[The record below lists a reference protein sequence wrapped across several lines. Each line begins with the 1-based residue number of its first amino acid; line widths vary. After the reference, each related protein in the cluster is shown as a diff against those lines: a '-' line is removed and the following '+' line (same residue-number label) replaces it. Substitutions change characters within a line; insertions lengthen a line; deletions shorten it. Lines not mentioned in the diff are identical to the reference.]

1 MLEIEKTQI
10 MSDII
15 HYSIEYS
22 GIEHAII
29 STPIFNRLHRISQS
43 SLVFLTFPSNKV
55 KRFEHSIGTMYL
67 AGEIFYN
74 SICNAT
80 PEVLESFTEAIIQ
93 EIENWRKGTK
103 QVELPKDLKNKDSA
117 AILKSAPYPECS
129 FYYGHCPANLKDEQ
143 RFPIL
148 VAFQA
153 IRIAGLL
160 HDVGHLPYSH
170 ILETALKEL
179 YQKAKESTKIIK
191 TVRDEFEG
199 ILSPFANGIDA
210 IHEEF
215 GKLLV
220 NSIEQSILDNLPK
233 KLEHT
238 MSYFFLRLSF
248 YFAKKILSAQFTDNN
263 VFADM
268 HLITAG
274 VVDADRLDYC
284 TRDGVCAAL
293 DTDVFYYRRFL
304 HGYRILKKS
313 LEKDGYEHFFFS
325 PSAKNLNMI
334 EELLNKRYRIYSCI
348 NYHHRVH
355 KHEIILEKVI
365 SHLGLLELEKM
376 SSVEP
381 LPDVLPLEV
390 SSIWKLVR
398 EIKNDI
404 KWLEYQLMQ
413 LDDSW
418 LDTLL
423 KHNFFDIYGQNYM
436 SIHEHGNDVQWN
448 RFDELISTTK
458 RYFSLVKRSDDFRII
473 DEQYYLLF
481 SCHQWKSDK
490 LREVAQAIEKQ
501 KYADFLKDKKT
512 FFLNYCINQLIEE
525 LTVPETISIFYQLAE
540 DQIKEK
546 MQGEIIDCIIRSST
560 FGLGINTVKSPVFLV
575 DKNNEGILLEHL
587 SSQRDVFLK
596 EEALRPP
603 FHLYYL
609 PKYDDDMP
617 SSVDIKNLIQELA
630 QALIDCMDIMDDEKK
645 VA

>member
-1 MLEIEKTQI
+1 MLELEKTQS

-22 GIEHAII
+22 GLEHAII

-55 KRFEHSIGTMYL
+55 KRFEHSVGTMYL

-74 SICNAT
+74 SVCNST
-80 PEVLESFTEAIIQ
+80 LDVLDSFTKSITQ
-93 EIENWRKGTK
+93 EIDNWRNGTK
-103 QVELPKDLKNKDSA
+103 QSELPKDLRNKTSKD
-117 AILKSAPYPECS
+117 ILNSAPYPKCS
-129 FYYGHCPANLKDEQ
+129 FYYGYCPSNLKIEQ
-143 RFPIL
+143 HFPIL

-179 YQKAKESTKIIK
+179 FQNAKNSTRIK
-191 TVRDEFEG
+191 ENVKKDFEN
-199 ILSPFANGIDA
+199 ILSPFVNGKDE

-220 NSIEQSILDNLPK
+220 SSIEQNIFDNLPQE
-233 KLEHT
+233 LGHS
-238 MSYFFLRLSF
+238 MNYFFLKLSF
-248 YFAKKILSAQFTDNN
+248 YFAKRILSAQFADNN
-263 VFADM
+263 IFADM

-284 TRDGVCAAL
+284 TRDAVCAAL
-293 DTDVFYYRRFL
+293 DTDIFYYKRFL
-304 HGYRILKKS
+304 HGYKLLHKS
-313 LEKDGYEHFFFS
+313 MEKDGYEHFFFS
-325 PSAKNLNMI
+325 LSTKNLNMI

-365 SHLGLLELEKM
+365 SRLGMLELEKM
-376 SSVEP
+376 DSVDT
-381 LPDVLPLEV
+381 LPNVLPLEV
-390 SSIWKLVR
+390 SSIWKLVK
-398 EIKNDI
+398 EIKNDV

-448 RFDELISTTK
+448 QFDELISTTK

-481 SCHQWKSDK
+481 SSHDWKLSK
-490 LREVAQAIEKQ
+490 LKEMAKVIEKQ
-501 KYADFLKDKKT
+501 KYADFLKERKT
-512 FFLNYCINQLIEE
+512 FLFTYCINQLIEE
-525 LTVPETISIFYQLAE
+525 LTVPEAISAFYQLVE
-540 DQIKEK
+540 DQIKTR
-546 MQGEIIDCIIRSST
+546 MHGEIIDCIIRSSS
-560 FGLGINTVKSPVFLV
+560 FGLGINTVKSPVFLS
-575 DKNNEGILLEHL
+575 DKNNEGLLLDHL

-609 PKYDDDMP
+609 PKYDGDMP
-617 SSVDIKNLIQELA
+617 SSIDIKKLFTTLA
-630 QALIDCMDIMDDEKK
+630 EALINCMDTV

>member
-1 MLEIEKTQI
+1 MLDFEKTQN

-15 HYSIEYS
+15 HSSIEYS

-29 STPIFNRLHRISQS
+29 STPIFNRLHRISQG

-55 KRFEHSIGTMYL
+55 KRFEHSVGTMYL

-74 SICNAT
+74 SICNSA
-80 PEVLESFTEAIIQ
+80 PEVLNAFATSITQ
-93 EIENWRKGTK
+93 EIRKWRQNTR
-103 QVELPKDLKNKDSA
+103 QSELPKDLRNKSSE
-117 AILKSAPYPECS
+117 AILATASYPKCS
-129 FYYGHCPANLKDEQ
+129 FYYEHCSSNLKDEQ
-143 RFPIL
+143 RFPFL

-179 YQKAKESTKIIK
+179 YRNAQKSTKIKQAVKDDFESILTPFVDGK
-191 TVRDEFEG
+191 DE
-199 ILSPFANGIDA
+199 

-215 GKLLV
+215 GKLLI
-220 NSIEQSILDNLPK
+220 NSIEQCILDNLPEE
-233 KLEHT
+233 LEHD
-238 MSYFFLRLSF
+238 MNYFFLKLSF
-248 YFAKKILSAQFTDNN
+248 YFAKKILSAQFADNN
-263 VFADM
+263 IFADM

-284 TRDGVCAAL
+284 TRDAVCAAL
-293 DTDVFYYRRFL
+293 DTDVFFYKRFL
-304 HGYRILKKS
+304 YGYTILQRT

-325 PSAKNLNMI
+325 PSAKNLSMI
-334 EELLNKRYRIYSCI
+334 EDLLNQRYRIYSCI

-365 SHLGLLELEKM
+365 SRLGLLELEKM
-376 SSVEP
+376 DSVDT

-390 SSIWKLVR
+390 SSIWKLVK
-398 EIKNDI
+398 EIKNDT

-423 KHNFFDIYGQNYM
+423 KHNFFNIYGQNYM

-448 RFDELISTTK
+448 QFDELISTTK

-473 DEQYYLLF
+473 DEQYYALF
-481 SCHQWKSDK
+481 EIHEWKSSK
-490 LREVAQAIEKQ
+490 LKEMVNVIKSQ
-501 KYADFLKDKKT
+501 KYADFLKERRT
-512 FFLNYCINQLIEE
+512 FLFTYCINQLVEE
-525 LTVPETISIFYQLAE
+525 LTVPEAISAFYQLVE
-540 DQIKEK
+540 DQIKEEMK
-546 MQGEIIDCIIRSST
+546 DEIIDCIIRSSS
-560 FGLGINTVKSPVFLV
+560 FGLGINTVKSPVFLI
-575 DKNNEGILLEHL
+575 DKNDEGILLEHL
-587 SSQRDVFLK
+587 SSQREVFLK
-596 EEALRPP
+596 REALRPP

-609 PKYDDDMP
+609 PQYDGDMP
-617 SSVDIKNLIQELA
+617 SAIDIVKLSKNLA
-630 QALIDCMDIMDDEKK
+630 QALINCLDIVD
-645 VA
+645 AS

>member
-1 MLEIEKTQI
+1 MLDLEKMQS

-15 HYSIEYS
+15 HGSIDYS

-29 STPIFNRLHRISQS
+29 STPIFNRLHRISQG
-43 SLVFLTFPSNKV
+43 SLVFLTFPSNKI
-55 KRFEHSIGTMYL
+55 KRFEHSVGTMYL

-74 SICNAT
+74 SICNAV
-80 PEVLESFTEAIIQ
+80 PEVVEAFTKLIIQ
-93 EIENWRKGTK
+93 EIKSWRENTK
-103 QVELPKDLKNKDSA
+103 QNELPKDLRNKSIQD
-117 AILKSAPYPECS
+117 ILKIAPYPKCS
-129 FYYGHCPANLKDEQ
+129 FYYGFCPSNLKDEQ

-170 ILETALKEL
+170 ILETALREL
-179 YQKAKESTKIIK
+179 YQNAKRSNKIEKSVKKDFES
-191 TVRDEFEG
+191 
-199 ILSPFANGIDA
+199 ILSSFVNGKDE

-220 NSIEQSILDNLPK
+220 NSIEQSILDNLPEELK
-233 KLEHT
+233 HE
-238 MSYFFLRLSF
+238 MDYFFLILSF
-248 YFAKKILSAQFTDNN
+248 CFAKKILSAQFADNN
-263 VFADM
+263 IFADM

-284 TRDGVCAAL
+284 TRDAICAAL
-293 DTDVFYYRRFL
+293 NTDMFCYKRFL
-304 HGYRILKKS
+304 HGYTILQKT

-325 PSAKNLNMI
+325 PSAKNLSMI
-334 EELLNKRYRIYSCI
+334 EELLNKRYRIYAGI

-365 SHLGLLELEKM
+365 SRLGLLELEKM
-376 SSVEP
+376 DSVDV

-390 SSIWKLVR
+390 SSIWKLVK
-398 EIKNDI
+398 EIKNNT
-404 KWLEYQLMQ
+404 KWLEYQLIQ

-423 KHNFFDIYGQNYM
+423 KHKFFELYGSNYM
-436 SIHEHGNDVQWN
+436 SVHEYGNDIRWN
-448 RFDELISTTK
+448 QFDELISTTK

-481 SCHQWKSDK
+481 LMHDWKLNK
-490 LREVAQAIEKQ
+490 LQEMANAIKML
-501 KYADFLKDKKT
+501 KYVDFLKERKT
-512 FFLNYCINQLIEE
+512 FLFTYCINQLIED
-525 LTVPETISIFYQLAE
+525 LTVPEAISAFYQLVE
-540 DQIKEK
+540 ERIRDE
-546 MQGEIIDCIIRSST
+546 MNGEINDCIIKAST
-560 FGLGINTVKSPVFLV
+560 FGLGINTVKSPVFLA
-575 DKNNEGILLEHL
+575 DKNGEGILLEHL

-609 PKYDDDMP
+609 PQYENDIP
-617 SSVDIKNLIQELA
+617 STVDILKLSKNLA
-630 QALIDCMDIMDDEKK
+630 QALIDCLDTMDQKGI
-645 VA
+645 A